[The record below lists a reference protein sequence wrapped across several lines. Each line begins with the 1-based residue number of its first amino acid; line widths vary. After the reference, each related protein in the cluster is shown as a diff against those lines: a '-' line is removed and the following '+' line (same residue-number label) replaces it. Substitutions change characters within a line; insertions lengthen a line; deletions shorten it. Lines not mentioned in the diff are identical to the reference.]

1 MRRAIPNTG
10 LANLLQRTQIKW
22 LASAN
27 EAGEMK
33 NRKHVEE
40 IFLKVIL
47 TVTIMTHSS
56 AKYIKGYFA

>member
-1 MRRAIPNTG
+1 MRKTIPNTG
-10 LANLLQRTQIKW
+10 LANLLQRTWIKW

-27 EAGEMK
+27 KAGEMK
-33 NRKHVEE
+33 NRKHVKE

-47 TVTIMTHSS
+47 TMTIMTHSS